1 MAAERTVFQSMS
13 QKKVLSLGPQA
24 SVWDAACVMTRANCG
39 SVLVM
44 ELPGTLL
51 GIVTERDLMTRVLA
65 KALDPAKTKVSE
77 VMTPNP
83 MCVPPEML
91 VSDAVVIMIEKG
103 FRHLPIVGPGSKIL
117 GVFSVR
123 DALPREIGNAVSLAE
138 FNEQVN
144 DALG

>member
-13 QKKVLSLGPQA
+13 QKQVLSLSPQA

-44 ELPGTLL
+44 ELPSTLL

-65 KALDPAKTKVSE
+65 KALDPAKTKLSE

-83 MCVPPEML
+83 MCVAPEML
-91 VSDAVVIMIEKG
+91 VSDAVVIMIERG
-103 FRHLPIVGPGSKIL
+103 FRHLPIVAPGNKIL

-123 DALPREIGNAVSLAE
+123 DALPREIGNALSLAE

>member
-1 MAAERTVFQSMS
+1 MAERTVFQSMS
-13 QKKVLSLGPQA
+13 QKHVVSLGPQA
-24 SVWDAACVMTRANCG
+24 SVWEGACVMTRANCG

-44 ELPGTLL
+44 ELPNTLV

-65 KALDPAKTKVSE
+65 KALDPAKTPLSAI
-77 VMTPNP
+77 MTPNP
-83 MCVPPEML
+83 MCVAPETL
-91 VSDAVVIMIEKG
+91 VSDAVVIMIERG
-103 FRHLPIVGPGSKIL
+103 FRHLPIVAAGNKIL

-123 DALPREIGNAVSLAE
+123 DALPREISSALGIAE

>member
-13 QKKVLSLGPQA
+13 QKQVLSLGPQA

-44 ELPGTLL
+44 ELPSTLL

-65 KALDPAKTKVSE
+65 KALDPAKTKLSE

-83 MCVPPEML
+83 MCVAPEML
-91 VSDAVVIMIEKG
+91 VSDAVVIMIERG
-103 FRHLPIVGPGSKIL
+103 FRHLPVVSQQRIL

-123 DALPREIGNAVSLAE
+123 DALPREINSALDIAE